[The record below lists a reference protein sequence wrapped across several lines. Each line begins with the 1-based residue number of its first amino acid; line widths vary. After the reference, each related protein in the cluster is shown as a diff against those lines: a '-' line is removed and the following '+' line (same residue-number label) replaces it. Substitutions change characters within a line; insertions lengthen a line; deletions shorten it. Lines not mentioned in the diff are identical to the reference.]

1 MALSIGI
8 DLCNDYITA
17 YNLNEKS
24 MLSAPAVICREKKE
38 DLWYI
43 GETAYRIALSG
54 NGVLTDKLL
63 SLLKKKGMSTIARR
77 AYTAE
82 QLISKL
88 IEKLLLQ
95 IINGA
100 DICEI
105 DRLVIALKKAD
116 RDETDSVLKAAETIG
131 IDRKNI
137 IVISHEEAFVHYM
150 LSQDKSFSYN
160 LAGLFDLSGEALS
173 YYKLKVLR
181 GGSLSVVCEGE
192 ELEEA
197 FRIGILKNGTG
208 SELAD
213 KIMTEAA
220 GKCMGKDI
228 YSAIFLTGKGFERT
242 DWAKSFIE
250 LICKKKKVMAEPGL
264 FAIGAAIYAG
274 KLSTGE
280 DIGYK
285 VLCDTRTRAGISLS
299 VTINDR
305 QSRLIMIPVGKPWYG
320 ISTYAEVIPKGQNY
334 IDIDIEYAEKTKNKR
349 TVRVE
354 LKDFPRRPD
363 RCTRASVELSY
374 ESGDVLLISV
384 RDMGFGEI
392 YPAGNVTACERIKI

>member
-1 MALSIGI
+1 MALNIGI
-8 DLCNDYITA
+8 DFCNDYITA
-17 YNLNEKS
+17 YNLSEKS

-43 GETAYRIALSG
+43 GEAAYRTALSG

-63 SLLKKKGMSTIARR
+63 SLLKKKGMSTIARK

-88 IEKLLLQ
+88 TESLLLQ
-95 IINGA
+95 IINEA
-100 DICEI
+100 DLSEI
-105 DRLVIALKKAD
+105 DRLVIALKKTD
-116 RDETDSVLKAAETIG
+116 RDEMDSVLRAVEETG
-131 IDRKNI
+131 IDRKKI
-137 IVISHEEAFVHYM
+137 SIISHEEAFVHYM
-150 LSQDKSFSYN
+150 MFQDKSLSYN
-160 LAGLFDLSGEALS
+160 LAGLFDLSGESLS

-181 GGSLSVVCEGE
+181 GGSPCVVCEGE

-197 FRIGILKNGTG
+197 FRIGILKNGSG

-220 GKCMGKDI
+220 GKCMGSDI

-280 DIGYK
+280 NIGYK
-285 VLCDTRTRAGISLS
+285 VLCDTRTKAEASLS
-299 VTINDR
+299 VLINDK
-305 QSRLIMIPVGKPWYG
+305 QSKLIMIPEGKPWYG
-320 ISTYAEVIPKGQNY
+320 TSTYAEVIPRGQDY
-334 IDIDIEYAEKTKNKR
+334 IDIDIEYADRTRNKR
-349 TVRVE
+349 TVRME
-354 LKDFPRRPD
+354 LKNFPMRPD
-363 RCTRASVELSY
+363 RCTRVSVELGY
-374 ESGDVLLISV
+374 ESEDVLLISI

-392 YPAGNVTACERIKI
+392 YPAGNVTVCERVKI